1 MSVKD
6 SFLKPGYIPGE
17 DFRVNEVIHSALID
31 EIAIQIRNIFLVI
44 KIIMS
49 LIDSCNSSEFTEY
62 DKGILYDFGRRNR
75 LLCRF

>member
-31 EIAIQIRNIFLVI
+31 DIAIQKKNKLLVI

-49 LIDSCNSSEFTEY
+49 LFEDCNSSEFTEY
-62 DKGILYDFGRRNR
+62 DEGIFYDFG
-75 LLCRF
+75 

>member
-31 EIAIQIRNIFLVI
+31 DIAIQKKNKFLVI
-44 KIIMS
+44 KIIQS
-49 LIDSCNSSEFTEY
+49 LFKDCNSSEFTEY
-62 DKGILYDFGRRNR
+62 DG
-75 LLCRF
+75 

>member
-31 EIAIQIRNIFLVI
+31 DIAIQKKNNFFVI

-49 LIDSCNSSEFTEY
+49 LYEDCNSSEFTEY
-62 DKGILYDFGRRNR
+62 DG
-75 LLCRF
+75 

>member
-31 EIAIQIRNIFLVI
+31 DIAIQKKNKFLVI

-49 LIDSCNSSEFTEY
+49 LFVDCNSSEFTEF
-62 DKGILYDFGRRNR
+62 DEGILYYFG
-75 LLCRF
+75 